1 MNAAGKPGGVRRGQ
15 LAVVILVGAGVVG
28 AGINV
33 AHHWNS
39 RPPEARAR
47 PKPIATDG
55 AIDPDGD
62 IDSPRMRQDPEFVDQ
77 PDLPDAP
84 GPLEIF
90 DTTVAFA
97 LTDQEGRSVT
107 EADFLGRI
115 WVCDFIYTYCSGP
128 CHRISTSMSA
138 LHRDVTDPR
147 VRFVSVSCDPKRDT
161 PATLKDYAALYQAD
175 LSRWSFLTGDRK
187 VVGRLAK
194 NGFLQGDSEDDPLLH
209 TTKLLLVDGKGRM
222 RGYYEGTSPN
232 MMKRLRRHIS
242 KLLAEEPPEADSRP
256 ASRPASREAPR

>member
-1 MNAAGKPGGVRRGQ
+1 MTAPTGSGGIRRGQ
-15 LAVVILVGAGVVG
+15 LAVLILVGAGVVG

-47 PKPIATDG
+47 PKPLPTDG
-55 AIDPDGD
+55 VVDPDGD
-62 IDSPRMRQDPEFVDQ
+62 IDSPRMRKEPEFVDE
-77 PDLPDAP
+77 PDLPDPP

-90 DTTVAFA
+90 DTNVAFA

-107 EADFLGRI
+107 EADWRGRI

-161 PATLKDYAALYQAD
+161 PDTLKDYAALYQAD

-209 TTKLLLVDGKGRM
+209 TTKLLLVDGRGRM

-232 MMKRLRRHIS
+232 MMKRLRRHVA
-242 KLLAEEPPEADSRP
+242 KLLAEEPPESHSRP
-256 ASRPASREAPR
+256 STRPDSREAPR